1 MHLFQKLLLI
11 CLLCP
16 LQLLAKEDPRVRVR
30 FETSLGKFTV
40 ELYNETPKNRDNFIS
55 LVRNGYFKQTLFH
68 RVIRDFMI
76 QGGDPD
82 SRNAAPG
89 QHLGEGGPSYTI
101 PAEICL
107 PRYFH
112 KRGAL
117 AAAREGDDVNPLHE
131 GSGSQ
136 FYIVWGK
143 TYTNEKLME
152 IMFNASRRNPAKP
165 MPMTPEMMLTYE
177 KLGGTPWLDGG
188 YTVFGQVVKGLDV
201 IEKIQKVATDK
212 DDRPLTD
219 VVVRRTYILNPKA
232 LKRLGLR

>member
-1 MHLFQKLLLI
+1 MHLFQKLLLV

-89 QHLGEGGPSYTI
+89 QRLGEGGPSYTI

-143 TYTNEKLME
+143 TYSNEKLME
-152 IMFNASRRNPAKP
+152 MFNASLRNPAKP
-165 MPMTPEMMLTYE
+165 MPMTPEMMMTYE
-177 KLGGTPWLDGG
+177 KLGGTPWLDGN

-201 IEKIQKVATDK
+201 IEKIQQVATDK
-212 DDRPLTD
+212 NDRPLTD
-219 VVVRRTYILNPKA
+219 VVVLRTYILNPQA